1 MNGYEKS
8 MGNFSKDVIIVNEL
22 GLHARSAAR
31 IAKLAEGAKSNVWII
46 RSGEKVDAK
55 SIIEILTLAC
65 PKGSRITVKIN
76 DQKDIEILKAI
87 VELVESGFGE

>member
-1 MNGYEKS
+1 
-8 MGNFSKDVIIVNEL
+8 MGNLVDDLSKDVIIVNEL

-31 IAKLAEGAKSNVWII
+31 IAKLAGGAKSKVWII
-46 RSGEKVDAK
+46 KSGEKVDAT

-76 DQKDIEILKAI
+76 DQNDIEILNTI
-87 VELVESGFGE
+87 VEMVESGFGE

>member
-1 MNGYEKS
+1 
-8 MGNFSKDVIIVNEL
+8 MGNLVDDLSKDVIIVNEL

-31 IAKLAEGAKSNVWII
+31 IAKLAGGAKSKVWIMK
-46 RSGEKVDAK
+46 SGEKVDAT

-76 DQKDIEILKAI
+76 DQKDIEILNTI
-87 VELVESGFGE
+87 VELVERGFGE